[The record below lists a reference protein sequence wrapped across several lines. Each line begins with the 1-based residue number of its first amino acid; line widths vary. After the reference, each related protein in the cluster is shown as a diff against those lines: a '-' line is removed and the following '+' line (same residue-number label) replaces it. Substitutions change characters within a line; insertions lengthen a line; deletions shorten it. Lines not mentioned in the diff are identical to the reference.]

1 SELLEL
7 LACFAEHAKHFSI
20 ERHLVDAAWKRVR
33 AIEHLIGRR
42 SDAKRPG
49 RAGRHGQRGAVAC
62 QAAVRRAGLRSNSCA
77 GPRVVERDSDLD
89 DSNQVSVA
97 VEDLNASIAA
107 VRNIEVAFGVGLNRM
122 QNPELSRPRPE
133 LAPRLNP
140 ISIRVVFGHAG
151 IDVTVTDISV
161 SGGVPGHVRDLPEC
175 PVDGWRG
182 RAWMRPWPLGLVR
195 GFLLAAEHHHDAA
208 V

>member
-33 AIEHLIGRR
+33 AIEPLMGGR

-77 GPRVVERDSDLD
+77 GPRVVERDPDLY

-107 VRNIEVAFGVGLNRM
+107 VRNIEVALGVGLNRM
-122 QNPELSRPRPE
+122 QNPELPRPRPK

-140 ISIRVVFGHAG
+140 ISVSVVLGDAG
-151 IDVTVTDISV
+151 IDVTVADISV
-161 SGGVPGHVRDLPEC
+161 SGRVPGDIGHLPEY
-175 PVDGWRG
+175 
-182 RAWMRPWPLGLVR
+182 A
-195 GFLLAAEHHHDAA
+195 
-208 V
+208 